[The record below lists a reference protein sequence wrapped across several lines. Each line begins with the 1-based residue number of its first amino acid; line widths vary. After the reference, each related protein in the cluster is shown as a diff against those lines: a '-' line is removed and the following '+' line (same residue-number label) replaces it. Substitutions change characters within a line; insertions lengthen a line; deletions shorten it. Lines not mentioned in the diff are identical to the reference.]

1 MANSALNESL
11 HLAESAL
18 TYLNPDDYSVW
29 INAGMAL
36 KSSFGDSGFPIWS
49 GWSQGSPK
57 FKEHE
62 AEKKWLSF
70 NSAGITVGSLIYEA
84 KQNGF
89 RNVAPAKPISI
100 LKNLEDHSK
109 KTKYAKELWDRAD
122 ASTYSACEHPYMKSK
137 ELTHNFLA
145 RRVKASGMLIGQL
158 ADCIIL
164 PIRCIKTDLLT
175 GVECINQDGIK
186 QTFGRKN
193 DGALILGNTLQTISP
208 WFVTEG
214 FASAAACIT
223 WHKAETVAC
232 AFGKNSLTKTANL
245 LETVYNPEHI
255 VILQEDDNVKNC

>member
-1 MANSALNESL
+1 MTNSALNESL
-11 HLAESAL
+11 HLAENAL

-49 GWSQGSPK
+49 GWSQGSHK

-84 KQNGF
+84 RQNGF
-89 RNVAPAKPISI
+89 RNLAPAKPISI
-100 LKNLEDHSK
+100 LKNLEDHSN
-109 KTKYAKELWDRAD
+109 KTEYAKELWDQAK
-122 ASTYSACEHPYMKSK
+122 ASTDSICGHPYMNRK
-137 ELTHNFLA
+137 ELIHNFLA

-158 ADCIIL
+158 ADCIIV
-164 PIRCIKTDLLT
+164 PIRCIKTDVLT
-175 GVECINQDGIK
+175 GVECINQDGVK